1 MIVTSPGRNDVT
13 LKVKTSEGL
22 VGYGEAT
29 LNGRE
34 LAAVAALAAL
44 DSGVRAGPRPDDVN

>member
-13 LKVKTSEGL
+13 VKVKTSEGL

-34 LAAVAALAAL
+34 LAVVAAL